1 MKKTKIHPKFNNENE
16 EFEFWE
22 KHETTDY
29 FDMSKPLQGVSFPN
43 LKFSPNNMLVSIPQS
58 LAKNIKSIAEKKSL
72 SIEDV
77 VRLLLE
83 QGVKNEIYIFA
94 SAKSRS

>member
-22 KHETTDY
+22 KHEAVDY
-29 FDMSKPLQGVSFPN
+29 FDMSKPLQGVNFPN
-43 LKFSPNNMLVSIPQS
+43 LKFSPNNMLVTIPQG
-58 LAKNIKSIAEKKSL
+58 LVKNIKSIAESKSL

-83 QGVKNEIYIFA
+83 QALKNEVYIFT
-94 SAKSRS
+94 STKVRG